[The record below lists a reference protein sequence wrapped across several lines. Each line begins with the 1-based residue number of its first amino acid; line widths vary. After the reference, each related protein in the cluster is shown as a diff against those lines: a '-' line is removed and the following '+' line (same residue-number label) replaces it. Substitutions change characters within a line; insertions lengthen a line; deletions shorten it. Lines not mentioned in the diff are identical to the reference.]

1 MSTNIFVIWVHQLET
16 TSMYRDY
23 LVNLPEG
30 LNNPYLLLLIFLG
43 FGVYLSFRIADCIA
57 TLLLKYIKRRRLKD
71 REQKQEIHKEEKT
84 TAPEIPKKKRIEP
97 LQTRQPERA
106 YKPVSNAELFKSERH
121 DIREIQAETETVIE
135 EDPSTEGID
144 YEPILE
150 KKRRDAKPQDEANGL
165 DDIMANIENKRKN
178 EQQLRSYE
186 ERNNATK
193 QRNIE
198 ILDRSVKKNL
208 RVEKKE

>member
-23 LVNLPEG
+23 LVYLPEG

-84 TAPEIPKKKRIEP
+84 TALEIPKKKRIEP

-121 DIREIQAETETVIE
+121 EIREIPKEEETVIE

>member
-43 FGVYLSFRIADCIA
+43 FGIYLSFRIADCIA
-57 TLLLKYIKRRRLKD
+57 TLLLKYIKRRRLKN
-71 REQKQEIHKEEKT
+71 REQKQEIHKEEKV

-121 DIREIQAETETVIE
+121 EIREIPREEEPVIE

-150 KKRRDAKPQDEANGL
+150 NKRRDAKPQDEANGL